1 MSLLAALAFSASADT
16 ACLCG
21 VAPERADD
29 FFWENDK
36 VGFRAYGPSDYHR
49 WSGIDVFNKGRAE
62 NEVVKLLRGGKACGA
77 WHNLATLRGGVRTFD
92 NYVVGAGRGVGG
104 VALYGDGEWKTYPNW
119 ETSEVLHTGDDYL
132 QFKLVY
138 PAFSAAGKMTYLVTM
153 RRGER
158 FFRNDV
164 SFERMPK
171 GFFAGPALDIDPTRQ
186 HKGTLV
192 EEPGLVS
199 LFEDEKHDAHG
210 NSEGSTMT
218 AVFVDDPSQAM
229 PMIDHMNCRVLAF
242 KERKSFTYWSGA
254 AWSGAGEITTPA
266 AWLAHVKKFR
276 SEKSGVSK
284 SRYLDLMETAV
295 SAYSDAHIAA
305 YLSDVERDGVQE
317 HGFPRLAANI
327 AMLVAN
333 GRFLDR
339 RVLLKRMMDAAC
351 SDAKKPMPPKSGGN
365 DFSVKELSIA
375 LAALERAKVY
385 PKDVTDAWC
394 TALCA
399 VEAETAYKTG
409 RLQVGK
415 GKARNWVVF
424 ASASEQ
430 ARRAYGYGGNAS
442 FVEKYV
448 ADQMRWFDANG
459 MYKDPNQPSVY
470 DFVTRLQ
477 FAAILWFGFD
487 GKSRAALESMMDLS
501 AKPTLK
507 MLSAAGEIPYG
518 GRSNQFL
525 HNNTFYAA
533 LCEWY
538 AVRAVSCGDRARAA
552 EFRHAARMAIDAL
565 SPWLAETPVSHIK
578 NRYPL
583 DLDKGV
589 YDKQGDMG
597 CERYAYF
604 DKYMV
609 TMGSWAM
616 LGWLFADESIAADAP
631 MRPPAETFVTTPDF
645 HFVFL
650 RAGDYSA
657 QFDYNADAHYDC
669 DGLGR
674 LHRAGAPTALCLSV
688 PCAEKPKYRIEQPN
702 DVPLAIAPVVPDGT
716 PHVLARA
723 EPCGNVAE
731 ADWKVGALDWSVRLA
746 KTGLSM
752 SLVGADAVALALP
765 AFQFDGREETR
776 IDATARSLSVSYRG
790 WRCVYELASDGEIV
804 DTGRVAA
811 NRNGRYCRFEARGM
825 GRLSVHVAIERE
837 EEAR

>member
-1 MSLLAALAFSASADT
+1 MTFTTVVLAAA

-21 VAPERADD
+21 VAPEREND

-36 VGFRAYGPSDYHR
+36 VGFRAYGPGDLHR
-49 WSGIDVFNKGRAE
+49 WSGIDVFNKGHSG
-62 NEVVKLLRGGKACGA
+62 NEVVKLLRGKGACGA
-77 WHNLATLRGGVRTFD
+77 WHNLATLKGGVRTFD
-92 NYVVGAGRGVGG
+92 NYTMGASRGVGG
-104 VALYGDGEWKTYPNW
+104 VALYWDGVWKTYPDW
-119 ETSEVLHTGDDYL
+119 ETSEVLHNGDDYV
-132 QFKLVY
+132 QFRLVY
-138 PAFSAAGKMTYLVTM
+138 PAFSAAGKMTCLVTM

-171 GFFAGPALDIDPTRQ
+171 GFFAGPALDLEPNRQ
-186 HKGTLV
+186 HNGALA

-199 LFEDEKHDAHG
+199 LFEDEKTDAQG
-210 NSEGSTMT
+210 NPEGSTMA
-218 AVFVDDPSQAM
+218 AVFVDDPSQAT
-229 PMIDHMNCRVLAF
+229 PMTDHMNCRVLAF
-242 KERKSFTYWSGA
+242 KGRRSFTYWAGA
-254 AWSGAGEITTPA
+254 SWSGAGEITTPA

-276 SEKSGVSK
+276 SEKSGVTK
-284 SRYLDLMETAV
+284 GRYLDLVEAAV
-295 SAYSDAHIAA
+295 SAYSDAHVAA
-305 YLSDVERDGVQE
+305 YLSEAERDGVQE

-327 AMLVAN
+327 GVLVAN
-333 GRFLDR
+333 GRDMGR
-339 RVLLKRMMDAAC
+339 RAMLKRMMDVSC
-351 SDAKKPMPPKSGGN
+351 RDAKKLMPPKSGGN

-375 LAALERAKVY
+375 LAALERANVY
-385 PKDVTDAWC
+385 PKEATDGWRA
-394 TALCA
+394 ALCA
-399 VEAETAYKTG
+399 VEAETAYTRG
-409 RLQVGK
+409 RLKVGE
-415 GKARNWVVF
+415 GRAYNWVVF

-459 MYKDPNQPSVY
+459 MYKDPNQPAVY

-477 FAAILWFGFD
+477 FAAILRFGFD
-487 GKSRAALESMMDLS
+487 GPSRAGLEALMDRS
-501 AKPTLK
+501 AEPTLK

-538 AVRAVSCGDRARAA
+538 AARAASRGDRAKAA
-552 EFRHAARMAIDAL
+552 EFRHAARLAVDAL
-565 SPWLAETPVSHIK
+565 DPWLAETPVSHVK

-583 DLDKGV
+583 SVGKGV
-589 YDKQGDMG
+589 YDEKGDMG

-616 LGWLFADESIAADAP
+616 LGWLFADESIDADAP
-631 MRPPAETFVTTPDF
+631 TRPTAETFVTTPDF
-645 HFVFL
+645 HLVFL

-657 QFDYNADAHYDC
+657 QFDYNANAHYDC

-674 LHRAGAPTALCLSV
+674 LHRAGAPTAICLSV
-688 PCAEKPKYRIEQPN
+688 PCAKAPSYRIELPN
-702 DVPLAIAPVVPDGT
+702 DAPLAIAPVVPAGT

-723 EPCGNVAE
+723 EARGEVAE
-731 ADWKVGALDWSVRLA
+731 ADWKVGALDWRVRLA

-752 SLVGADAVALALP
+752 SLAGTGAVALALP

-776 IDATARSLSVSYRG
+776 IDATAKSLAVAYRG

-804 DTGRVAA
+804 DTGRSAA
-811 NRNGRYCRFEARGM
+811 NRNGRYRRFEAHGA
-825 GRLSVHVAIERE
+825 GRLSVRISIERE
-837 EEAR
+837 GEAK